1 MEKYIFKA
9 KNIEGILQNGEI
21 HCSDE
26 IALNLILREK
36 GYYLLNYKKVKKYKI
51 SDIFNKISKRDLAIM
66 CNQLATILDCGI
78 NISEALELLYNQSEK
93 KITKSSLN
101 EIKKEVEKG
110 EALGTSFEKS
120 KLNYPSLMINMIK
133 IGEESGDLEGIFFS
147 LSNYFENDDK
157 MLKKIVASLTYPV
170 LLLVVTI
177 LITTMLM
184 IKIVPSFSVTL
195 FAMGQKLPRS
205 TIIIL
210 NLSNF
215 LKNNFVFIIMSL
227 VLFVVLIKRYIKSE
241 TGRRIKDSTLLKIPL
256 FNKLYIKL
264 IELKFMRAMSILLES
279 GNTVFKSI
287 QFSTFCTDN
296 IIIKE
301 QIMLSIDEIMKGKST
316 VLALKKVEI
325 FEPLVVSMIAVGE
338 ETGALSKMFNKA
350 SEIIDEDVKREV
362 ERLTVLLEPLMIMVL
377 SMIIGVVIFS
387 IMMPMFNI
395 MDAVNK

>member
-1 MEKYIFKA
+1 
-9 KNIEGILQNGEI
+9 
-21 HCSDE
+21 
-26 IALNLILREK
+26 
-36 GYYLLNYKKVKKYKI
+36 
-51 SDIFNKISKRDLAIM
+51 
-66 CNQLATILDCGI
+66 
-78 NISEALELLYNQSEK
+78 
-93 KITKSSLN
+93 
-101 EIKKEVEKG
+101 
-110 EALGTSFEKS
+110 
-120 KLNYPSLMINMIK
+120 
-133 IGEESGDLEGIFFS
+133 
-147 LSNYFENDDK
+147 

-287 QFSTFCTDN
+287 QFSTMCTEN

-301 QIMLSIDEIMKGKST
+301 QILLSIDEIMKGKST

-362 ERLTVLLEPLMIMVL
+362 ERLTVLLEPVMIMVL

>member
-1 MEKYIFKA
+1 VEKYIFKA

-51 SDIFNKISKRDLAIM
+51 NDIFNKISKRDLAIM

-78 NISEALELLYNQSEK
+78 NISEALELLYSQSEK

-120 KLNYPSLMINMIK
+120 KLKYPSLMINMIK
-133 IGEESGDLEGIFFS
+133 IGEESGNLEGIFFS

-157 MLKKIVASLTYPV
+157 MLKKIVAALTYPV

-195 FAMGQKLPRS
+195 YAMGEKLPRS

-287 QFSTFCTDN
+287 QFSTMCTEN

-301 QIMLSIDEIMKGKST
+301 QILLSIDEIMKGKST

-350 SEIIDEDVKREV
+350 SEIIDEDVKREI
-362 ERLTVLLEPLMIMVL
+362 ERLTVLLEPVMIMVL